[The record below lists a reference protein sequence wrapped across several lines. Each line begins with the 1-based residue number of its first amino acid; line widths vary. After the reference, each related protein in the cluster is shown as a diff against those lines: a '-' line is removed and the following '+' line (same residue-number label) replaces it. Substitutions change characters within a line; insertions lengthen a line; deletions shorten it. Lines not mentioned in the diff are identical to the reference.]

1 MRFEGLSHKTRS
13 DVEAAAE
20 RGELHTDPAIAAS
33 SIEWAHRRLARRK
46 MAGELALLA
55 IGAAINAIALA
66 NLPEGDGLRDF
77 WREQRLCKRITKIAA
92 RTGFEAP
99 PWALVPATTEAR
111 VPVGD
116 LVARSGLGIE
126 PRPARK
132 RPRQGTPKLPWPR

>member
-1 MRFEGLSHKTRS
+1 MRFEGLSQKTRS

-20 RGELHTDPAIAAS
+20 RRELHTDPAIAAS

-77 WREQRLCKRITKIAA
+77 WREQRLCKRITKL
-92 RTGFEAP
+92 RHAP
-99 PWALVPATTEAR
+99 DSR
-111 VPVGD
+111 
-116 LVARSGLGIE
+116 RRLG
-126 PRPARK
+126 PSFRQRPMHVSPSAI
-132 RPRQGTPKLPWPR
+132 